1 MTPIYNPTVT
11 VNLNTYF
18 KRKFFIAFLQHFCE
32 LIYFIDNSKSLKFL
46 RMKKFLRLNQFMH
59 GGRTSPSF

>member
-18 KRKFFIAFLQHFCE
+18 KRTFFIDFLQHFCE
-32 LIYFIDNSKSLKFL
+32 LIYFIDNSKLLKFL
-46 RMKKFLRLNQFMH
+46 RMKRFLRLNQSRQ
-59 GGRTSPSF
+59 GGDK